1 MKKVNIGLDIGNG
14 FITATLIEYVGGTAK
29 RKSVFPNSVDAIPSI
44 IAAAESGEQYNI
56 LYGIEAETELGTRGT
71 CYRETKAPIK
81 RMIRDCEN
89 DVLQS
94 VSVCYGGENRVIG
107 NLDVIVDGFFSYIY
121 EQIKEGI
128 EDYRTSR
135 RINDEIQIQNIA
147 IGFPNNYK
155 ENSSVYMDTLAKN
168 IQQKFG
174 ESVKVLINTEAAY
187 AGTLLLNLN
196 ILSDG
201 EMGMIVDVGAGTTD
215 IALVKAGRNSKVVAE
230 ASVDFGGR
238 IVDDIIKYGTDGCR
252 NFLCSV
258 GNKSAKAMIEIKEWL
273 FGISDAKPPSFVIKN
288 NVTRE
293 MFRETKIYGENT
305 DYSVGLGE
313 LEDEIKNKIGKQIN
327 IPDGS
332 QFKVVLT
339 GGSCRLPKVK
349 DVVNEALNEVFNR
362 TITIQYIY
370 LDEYC
375 AEEEGDRDIDNETF
389 MSYAAALVAE
399 SRRESERINSDMPQT
414 ASRILVP
421 QTGAFGIIALKAYIG
436 RRSDINDS
444 REWLFIKLTTID
456 SCYAGEVSK
465 KIAGKFY
472 RINGEGFVGI
482 ANDIYLLEEVG
493 NLNGPSCVEGH
504 SEKPVNYIDENGELQ
519 QERGKIYKLH
529 DAVRYIKVAFTPTY
543 VDNSGTALVK
553 DVNGNNI
560 TNISEAYNDT
570 VEQTS
575 GTYTY
580 TYNLEL
586 TYNYDMKAGYDE
598 KMQVLYQQNKE
609 RPTN

>member
-1 MKKVNIGLDIGNG
+1 MLAGATAVSIGTGN
-14 FITATLIEYVGGTAK
+14 FIEPEVSIK
-29 RKSVFPNSVDAIPSI
+29 AI
-44 IAAAESGEQYNI
+44 
-56 LYGIEAETELGTRGT
+56 
-71 CYRETKAPIK
+71 
-81 RMIRDCEN
+81 
-89 DVLQS
+89 
-94 VSVCYGGENRVIG
+94 
-107 NLDVIVDGFFSYIY
+107 
-121 EQIKEGI
+121 EGI

-238 IVDDIIKYGTDGCR
+238 IVDDIIKYGTDRRR
-252 NFLCSV
+252 NLLCSV
-258 GNKSAKAMIEIKEWL
+258 GNKSAEAMIQIKEWL
-273 FGISDAKPPSFVIKN
+273 FEDNSVQPPSFSIN
-288 NVTRE
+288 NGDSRE
-293 MFRETKIYGENT
+293 EFCKTKIYKDI
-305 DYSVGLGE
+305 DYCGGLNE

-349 DVVNEALNEVFNR
+349 DVVDKALNEVFSNR

>member
-14 FITATLIEYVGGTAK
+14 FITATLIEYVDGKARRT
-29 RKSVFPNSVDAIPSI
+29 SVFPNSNDAIPSI
-44 IAAAESGEQYNI
+44 IAAARSGKGYKI
-56 LYGIEAETELGTRGT
+56 IYGLVAEKELEKEGT

-89 DVLQS
+89 MVLQS

-107 NLDVIVDGFFSYIY
+107 SLEGIVNGFFSYIY

-128 EDYRTSR
+128 EYYKTLRC
-135 RINDEIQIQNIA
+135 INDEIQIQNIA

-155 ENSSVYMDTLAKN
+155 ENSSAYMDTLAKK
-168 IQQKFG
+168 IQEKFG
-174 ESVKVLINTEAAY
+174 GSVKVLINTEAAY

-215 IALVKAGRNSKVVAE
+215 IALVKAGRNSEVVAE

-238 IVDDIIKYGTDGCR
+238 IVDDIIKYGTDRSR
-252 NFLCSV
+252 NLLCSV

-273 FGISDAKPPSFVIKN
+273 FGISKTDPPSFRINTGDMPEEFCK
-288 NVTRE
+288 
-293 MFRETKIYGENT
+293 TKIYGENT

-349 DVVNEALNEVFNR
+349 EVVDEALNEVFRNR

-375 AEEEGDRDIDNETF
+375 AEKEKDRDIDNETF

-414 ASRILVP
+414 ASGILVP

-436 RRSDINDS
+436 RRNDIKEPG
-444 REWLFIKLTTID
+444 EWKFIKLTTID

-465 KIAGKFY
+465 KIAGRFY

-482 ANDIYLLEEVG
+482 ADDIYLLEEKG
-493 NLNGPSCVEGH
+493 NLDDNSRVEDH
-504 SEKPVNYIDENGELQ
+504 EQPVCIIDENGELQ
-519 QERGKIYKLH
+519 QERGKMYKLH

-543 VDNSGTALVK
+543 VDNSGSALVK

-580 TYNLEL
+580 TYDLEL